1 MSKIKDF
8 LSIFKDVVLIALF
21 LLLICFP
28 ALFNGILERAG
39 FTEGSL
45 MGFSWKQKAQQSKE
59 VADSSQQIALQA
71 GLQMEQMQQR
81 LDSIS
86 KKLVTLSATTND
98 PAVKNITQSIDAS
111 KAQLKISKMELR
123 RDVQVQQKK
132 LNYIFKDGAA
142 ITSKN

>member
-8 LSIFKDVVLIALF
+8 LSIFKDAVLIALF

-71 GLQMEQMQQR
+71 GLDMEQMQQR

-98 PAVKNITQSIDAS
+98 PAVENITQSIDAS

>member
-45 MGFSWKQKAQQSKE
+45 MGFSWKQRAKE
-59 VADSSQQIALQA
+59 SRAVADSSQQIALQA

-98 PAVKNITQSIDAS
+98 PAVENITQSIDAS

>member
-45 MGFSWKQKAQQSKE
+45 MGFSWKQRAKE
-59 VADSSQQIALQA
+59 SRAVADSSQQIALQA

-142 ITSKN
+142 ITPKN